1 MTSADKCPTTAT
13 CQHLQFD
20 QKKVQRPPAK
30 LPKGLVDS
38 KCTAVVNI
46 AGISCSCLLDTPAS
60 FYNQHLSDQPIK
72 PLDDLLEV
80 EGAA

>member
-1 MTSADKCPTTAT
+1 MTGADKCPTTAT
-13 CQHLQFD
+13 CKHLQFD
-20 QKKVQRPPAK
+20 KKQAQRPPAK

-46 AGISCSCLLDTPAS
+46 ASISCSCLLDMGCQV
-60 FYNQHLSDQPIK
+60 NQHLSDQPVK